1 MAQAVIRSTNYTM
14 MHGDHRALQYT
25 LKNMGQ
31 VSGVHHL
38 RLFDK
43 QGCIT
48 FSQNKG
54 EIGSMIDTQEEAC
67 IICHQQGRTLITLG
81 RSERVRRF
89 EAKNGKEVIALTTPI
104 PNRPQCAQKCHAHP
118 PEKKILGILDV
129 GMTTSQLQ
137 QELRG
142 VVQGL
147 ALFWFLLNLLV
158 LGLICALILTLSR
171 LADRAETYKGW
182 SHLGYLTG
190 FYLFYFLSHALQVNA
205 WAVIIAGF
213 TILGLEYYSLYSYT
227 QEAIAREKEILQ
239 RLQHLNQDSAG
250 SDNDDRGAGS

>member
-1 MAQAVIRSTNYTM
+1 VQQQIDRQTNMAQAVIRSTNYTM
-14 MHGDHRALQYT
+14 MHGDHRALQHT

-43 QGCIT
+43 QGRIT

-67 IICHQQGRTLITLG
+67 IICHQQGRTLTTLG
-81 RSERVRRF
+81 RAERVRRF
-89 EAKNGKEVIALTTPI
+89 EAKNGREVIALTTPI
-104 PNRPQCAQKCHAHP
+104 PNKPQCAQKCHAHP

-147 ALFWFLLNLLV
+147 ALFWFLLTLLV
-158 LGLICALILTLSR
+158 LGLICALMQRFVLRPVAELLRYKRSL
-171 LADRAETYKGW
+171 LAGEKPSPPHFG
-182 SHLGYLTG
+182 
-190 FYLFYFLSHALQVNA
+190 VEE
-205 WAVIIAGF
+205 
-213 TILGLEYYSLYSYT
+213 LEELAQGYT
-227 QEAIAREKEILQ
+227 QLDGKR
-239 RLQHLNQDSAG
+239 HAG
-250 SDNDDRGAGS
+250 QQENGNEHGYPE